1 MQTLIF
7 NTETKEVKLLEG
19 ARDRSSILETFNN
32 VSTVKTETNYYEIMQ
47 KISTKEDT
55 KEVTKTI
62 PVMRLPILNT
72 NMILIHE
79 K

>member
-19 ARDRSSILETFNN
+19 ARDRSLVLETFNN
-32 VSTVKTETNYYEIMQ
+32 VSTVKMETNYYEIM
-47 KISTKEDT
+47 KKTSVGEDT
-55 KEVTKTI
+55 KTF
-62 PVMRLPILNT
+62 PVMRVPISNT